1 MRSAHTRASLGGP
14 GLALTFLL
22 CAGAGLPAH
31 TLPATPVLGAGAS
44 EPRCPPAARAALC
57 RPQPSLL
64 PVLTQQQPQGMDGGP
79 HGGLLWLPP
88 LLNPMSPQAGAPGGA
103 AGKFSSTRGGA
114 QNAGG
119 RRGQGAREPARV
131 PSAFSAGDQP
141 CPSSFGLGRPVHQG
155 APGSPSQGGSCPRS
169 AHRNPS
175 PRTLNCHLP
184 RKDQRQFQRICPLGI
199 SFPEL
204 PFPKSCL
211 SSFAF
216 GF

>member
-1 MRSAHTRASLGGP
+1 MQGRGCLQTHSQRRPSWERGLQSHAVPRLP
-14 GLALTFLL
+14 G
-22 CAGAGLPAH
+22 
-31 TLPATPVLGAGAS
+31 
-44 EPRCPPAARAALC
+44 
-57 RPQPSLL
+57 RPCVGPSLPFSPSSL
-64 PVLTQQQPQGMDGGP
+64 SSSHRAWTGAP

-88 LLNPMSPQAGAPGGA
+88 LLNPMSPQAGAPGRA

-114 QNAGG
+114 QNTGG

-155 APGSPSQGGSCPRS
+155 APGSLSQGGSCPRS

-175 PRTLNCHLP
+175 PRTLNCHWP
-184 RKDQRQFQRICPLGI
+184 CKDQRQFQRICPLGI

>member
-14 GLALTFLL
+14 GLALTFFL
-22 CAGAGLPAH
+22 CAGAGLPAD

-119 RRGQGAREPARV
+119 GRGHVSRPASRLLSLQGISPVPRPLVSAGLSIREPQV
-131 PSAFSAGDQP
+131 PPAKGGAAQGQP
-141 CPSSFGLGRPVHQG
+141 IGTP
-155 APGSPSQGGSCPRS
+155 
-169 AHRNPS
+169 
-175 PRTLNCHLP
+175 
-184 RKDQRQFQRICPLGI
+184 PLG
-199 SFPEL
+199 L
-204 PFPKSCL
+204 
-211 SSFAF
+211 
-216 GF
+216 